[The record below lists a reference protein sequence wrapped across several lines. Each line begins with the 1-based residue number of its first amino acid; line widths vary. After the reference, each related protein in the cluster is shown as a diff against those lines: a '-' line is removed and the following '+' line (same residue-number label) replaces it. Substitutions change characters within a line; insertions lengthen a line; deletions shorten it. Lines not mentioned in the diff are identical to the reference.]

1 MIFSGLVPS
10 KLKDFSNKFNGS
22 ICAYRVFYI
31 PIFRRIEGGG
41 GWNPPPPRSLWYRK
55 KRGYSR
61 KVCIFLKEILHCPVP
76 VDILEIYSDTFKDG

>member
-41 GWNPPPPRSLWYRK
+41 VESVPPPRSLRSRQQ
-55 KRGYSR
+55 RGPERVNTLRVGGEGQERRPAASA
-61 KVCIFLKEILHCPVP
+61 VF
-76 VDILEIYSDTFKDG
+76 FM